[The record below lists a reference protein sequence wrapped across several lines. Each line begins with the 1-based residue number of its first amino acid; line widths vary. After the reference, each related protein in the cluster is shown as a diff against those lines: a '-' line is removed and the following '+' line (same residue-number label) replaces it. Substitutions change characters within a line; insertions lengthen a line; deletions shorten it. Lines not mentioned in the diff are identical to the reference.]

1 MRADT
6 RIFTDTVADRMGPP
20 PPSVRVGTRLGEA
33 VALMSERGGRPVLVT
48 DAAGI
53 AIGILTGQDL
63 ASRVAWRVSP
73 EEPVETVMSAP
84 VVSARAGET
93 LHHAAARMRR
103 TGRNALPVLDDDGRP
118 AGVLGLAE
126 AISAPGSP
134 LLALVD
140 LAGQD
145 AGTAGLRR
153 LKDAQ
158 VDLVAALLAD
168 GTTAPAIQALLS
180 DLNDDLHR
188 LGADHVVLAMERD
201 GWGLPPRPYALVVMG
216 SSGRRECLLAPDQ
229 DNGLVIADYPDAD
242 HARIDGYFLELATR
256 LTRLLDEIGFDLCK
270 GNVMATNP
278 VWRKR
283 VSEWRTQ
290 IDQWVKKRVPIHLLQ
305 ADVLLDVRHVHG
317 DAALSG
323 AVREHMI
330 AAASRAPGFV
340 KALRSI
346 ESDHTVA
353 VGWFG
358 LKKEVDEEDREGV
371 VNLKMRGTL
380 PLVEGARLM
389 ALRLGAM
396 ETSTL
401 ARLDRLRA
409 AGRLTADDHDY
420 LVHAFDSIGR
430 LLLAQQVADIRVGRK
445 PTDYVPVEALARR
458 ERDTLYACLKAI
470 DGWRSVT
477 AEDLA
482 M

>member
-20 PPSVRVGTRLGEA
+20 PASVRAGIRLGEA
-33 VALMSERGGRPVLVT
+33 VALMAGRGGRPVLVT

-53 AIGILTGQDL
+53 VIGILTGQDL

-73 EEPVETVMSAP
+73 VEPVEAVMSAP
-84 VVSARAGET
+84 VVAARASET

-118 AGVLGLAE
+118 AGFLGLAE
-126 AISAPGSP
+126 TISAPGSP

-140 LAGQD
+140 LVGQD
-145 AGTAGLRR
+145 AGTSGLRR

-158 VDLVAALLAD
+158 ADLVAALLAD
-168 GTTAPAIQALLS
+168 GTTAPSIQSLLA
-180 DLNDDLHR
+180 DLDDDLHR
-188 LGADHVVLAMERD
+188 QAVVHVVSALERD
-201 GWGLPPRPYALVVMG
+201 GWGPPPVPYALVVMG

-229 DNGLVIADYPDAD
+229 DNGLVVADYPDAD

-283 VSEWRTQ
+283 VSEWKSQ
-290 IDQWVKKRVPIHLLQ
+290 IDDWIRKRAPIHLLQ

-317 DAALSG
+317 DAALTR

-330 AAASRAPGFV
+330 ASASRAPGFV

-358 LKKEVDEEDREGV
+358 LKKEVDDEDRDGV

-409 AGRLTADDHDY
+409 AGRLSADDHDY
-420 LVHAFDSIGR
+420 LVHAFDSVGR
-430 LLLAQQVADIRVGRK
+430 LLLARQVADIRIGRK
-445 PTDYVPVEALARR
+445 PTDYVPVESLTRR

-470 DGWRSVT
+470 DGWRTVT
-477 AEDLA
+477 AEDLSL
-482 M
+482 

>member
-20 PPSVRVGTRLGEA
+20 PVCVRAGSRLGEA
-33 VALMSERGGRPVLVT
+33 VALMAGRGGRPVLVT

-53 AIGILTGQDL
+53 VIGILTGQDL

-73 EEPVETVMSAP
+73 DEPVEAVMSAP
-84 VVSARAGET
+84 VVAARAGET

-118 AGVLGLAE
+118 AGFLGLAE
-126 AISAPGSP
+126 TISAPGSP

-140 LAGQD
+140 LAGHD
-145 AGTAGLRR
+145 AGTTGLRR

-158 VDLVAALLAD
+158 ADLVAALLAD
-168 GTTAPAIQALLS
+168 GTAAPAIQALLS

-188 LGADHVVLAMERD
+188 HAVAHVVSTLERD
-201 GWGLPPRPYALVVMG
+201 GWGPPPVPYALVVMG

-229 DNGLVIADYPDAD
+229 DNGFVVAGYPDAD

-283 VSEWRTQ
+283 VSEWKAQ
-290 IDQWVKKRVPIHLLQ
+290 IDDWIRKRAPIHLLQ

-317 DAALSG
+317 DAALTR

-330 AAASRAPGFV
+330 ASASRAPGFV

-358 LKKEVDEEDREGV
+358 LKKEVDEEDRDGV

-389 ALRLGAM
+389 ALRIGAM

-409 AGRLTADDHDY
+409 AGRLSADDHDY
-420 LVHAFDSIGR
+420 LVHAFDSVGR
-430 LLLAQQVADIRVGRK
+430 LLLTRQVADIRVGRK
-445 PTDYVPVEALARR
+445 PTDYVPVESLTRR

-470 DGWRSVT
+470 DGWRNVT
-477 AEDLA
+477 AEDLSL
-482 M
+482 

>member
-20 PPSVRVGTRLGEA
+20 PASVRSGIRLGDA

-48 DAAGI
+48 DDAGI
-53 AIGILTGQDL
+53 VIGILTGQDL
-63 ASRVAWRVSP
+63 ASRVVWRVEP
-73 EEPVETVMSAP
+73 DEPVESVMSAP
-84 VVSARAGET
+84 VVFARAGEA

-103 TGRNALPVLDDDGRP
+103 TGRNALPVLDEAGRP
-118 AGVLGLAE
+118 AGFLGLAE
-126 AISAPGSP
+126 ALAPPGSP

-140 LAGQD
+140 LAGHD

-153 LKDAQ
+153 IKDAQ
-158 VDLVAALLAD
+158 ADLVAALLAD
-168 GTTAPAIQALLS
+168 GTAAPAIQALLA
-180 DLNDDLHR
+180 DLDDDLHR
-188 LGADHVVLAMERD
+188 QAAAQVVLAMERD
-201 GWGLPPRPYALVVMG
+201 GWGLPPCPYALVVMG
-216 SSGRRECLLAPDQ
+216 SAGRRECLLAPDQ

-242 HARIDGYFLELATR
+242 HPRIDGYFLELATR

-283 VSEWRTQ
+283 VSEWKSQ
-290 IDQWVKKRVPIHLLQ
+290 IDDWIKKRTPIHLLQ
-305 ADVLLDVRHVHG
+305 ADVLLDARHVHG
-317 DAALSG
+317 DAALSR
-323 AVREHMI
+323 AVCEHMI
-330 AAASRAPGFV
+330 AAASRAPGFI

-353 VGWFG
+353 LGWFG
-358 LKKEVDEEDREGV
+358 LKKEVDEEERDGV

-389 ALRLGAM
+389 ALRLGTL

-401 ARLDRLRA
+401 ARLDRVRA
-409 AGRLTADDHDY
+409 AGRIAADDHDY
-420 LVHAFDSIGR
+420 LAYAFDGVGR
-430 LLLAQQVADIRVGRK
+430 LLLAQQVADCRLGRK
-445 PTDYVPVEALARR
+445 PTDYVLVENLKRR

-470 DGWRSVT
+470 DGWRSVISEELS
-477 AEDLA
+477 A
-482 M
+482 

>member
-20 PPSVRVGTRLGEA
+20 PPSVRAGTRLGEA

-53 AIGILTGQDL
+53 VIGILTGQDL
-63 ASRVAWRVSP
+63 AARVAWRVAP
-73 EEPVETVMSAP
+73 DEPVEAVMSAP
-84 VVSARAGET
+84 VVAARAGET

-103 TGRNALPVLDDDGRP
+103 NGRNALPVLDADGRP
-118 AGVLGLAE
+118 AGFLGLAE
-126 AISAPGSP
+126 AIAAPCSP
-134 LLALVD
+134 LLAVVD
-140 LAGQD
+140 LAGHA
-145 AGTAGLRR
+145 AGTSGLRR

-158 VDLVAALLAD
+158 ADLVAALLAD
-168 GTTAPAIQALLS
+168 GTTAPAIQSLLA
-180 DLNDDLHR
+180 DLDDDLHR
-188 LGADHVVLAMERD
+188 QAAVHVVSALERD
-201 GWGLPPRPYALVVMG
+201 GWGAPPVPYALVVMG

-283 VSEWRTQ
+283 ASEWKAQ
-290 IDQWVKKRVPIHLLQ
+290 IDDWIRKRAPIHLLH

-317 DAALSG
+317 DAALTR

-330 AAASRAPGFV
+330 SAASRAPGFV

-358 LKKEVDEEDREGV
+358 LKKEVDEEDRDGV

-409 AGRLTADDHDY
+409 AGRLSADDHDY
-420 LVHAFDSIGR
+420 LAHAFDSIGR
-430 LLLAQQVADIRVGRK
+430 LLLARQVADLRIGRK
-445 PTDYVPVEALARR
+445 PTDYVPVESLTRR

-470 DGWRSVT
+470 DGWRTVT
-477 AEDLA
+477 AEDLSL
-482 M
+482 